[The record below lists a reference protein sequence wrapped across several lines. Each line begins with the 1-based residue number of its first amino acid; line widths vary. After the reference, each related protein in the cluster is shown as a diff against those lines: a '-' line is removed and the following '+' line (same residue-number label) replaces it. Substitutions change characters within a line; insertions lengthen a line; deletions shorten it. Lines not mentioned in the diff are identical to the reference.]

1 MHEHYEDCPWREQAL
16 YAMDSRNQ
24 MLCGYYVFQNKE
36 FAASSLRLLALGQRE
51 DGLLELCAPARVG
64 VTIPC
69 FSLSFVTA
77 LCEHVEAGGDL
88 AFGREL
94 LPWRSASC
102 PCSWGGAAKTAWSL
116 ALPPPACGIST
127 SGATGWTAAPFS
139 GRIKSRKPY
148 DAPLNAMLSLALND
162 AAGLYARLGDTDA
175 AVRCRRERDALNRAM
190 AAFWEEERGA
200 YATYLTDTGRR
211 HYAS

>member
-1 MHEHYEDCPWREQAL
+1 
-16 YAMDSRNQ
+16 MDSRNQ

-77 LCEHVEAGGDL
+77 LCEHVEAGGEL

-94 LPWRSASC
+94 LPVAERILSLFLGRRGENGLVPCFTAPGLWNFYEWRDGLD
-102 PCSWGGAAKTAWSL
+102 GGSIFREDQIPETLRRPSE
-116 ALPPPACGIST
+116 
-127 SGATGWTAAPFS
+127 
-139 GRIKSRKPY
+139 R
-148 DAPLNAMLSLALND
+148 MLSLALND
-162 AAGLYARLGDTDA
+162 ARGCTPAWAIRMRRPLPAG
-175 AVRCRRERDALNRAM
+175 
-190 AAFWEEERGA
+190 RGMP
-200 YATYLTDTGRR
+200 
-211 HYAS
+211 